1 MKRLTVAVL
10 GLSAFAVAP
19 PAAGQAAPRPL
30 RAPTAR
36 SAEVYGPQ
44 PGATVVG
51 SPSPEAPAPW
61 LQQDQADSLYRLARS
76 ALSAGNYRTAA
87 RHFRSLRD
95 RYPRSGYVADS
106 YYWEAFA
113 LSKTGSGDRL
123 KQAVGLLD
131 LQAERHPDARTRRD
145 AGELRARIRGQLAQ
159 QGDAE
164 AAEEIA
170 GIAAELAPPSPPRR
184 GVVRVRPPRPPR
196 APRAIGPFRGRRSEC
211 DSEDDERLVALSA
224 LMQMRSEQAV
234 PILKRVLER
243 RDEGSVCLRRKAVF
257 LVSQKRS
264 AETARIL
271 LQSARSDPD
280 PEVREQA
287 VFWLSQVNTPEATAA
302 LDSILQ
308 HATDRNLQE
317 KAVFAL
323 SQQRSEAASRALRDH
338 LERTTTPDDIKE
350 NIIFWLGQRRSE
362 ENAQYLREF
371 YARTT
376 SPELKK
382 KVIFSLSQMNLEEN
396 ARWIM
401 AIALDESA
409 SVEVRK
415 NALFWAGQMRAVD
428 IEDLTSLYDRMTDPE
443 MREHLIFIYS
453 QRRESAAVDKLMDI
467 ARNGTSRE
475 LRGKAIFWLG
485 QSNDPRVIEFLMEI
499 INR

>member
-61 LQQDQADSLYRLARS
+61 LQQDPADSLYRLARS

-131 LQAERHPDARTRRD
+131 LQAERHSDARTRRD

-308 HATDRNLQE
+308 HATDRLQE